1 MANITAAEVNKL
13 RKQTGAGMMDC
24 KKALVEAEGDFD
36 KAIEILR
43 KKGQK
48 VAEKRSDRDANEGV
62 IIAGTTEDNKYAA
75 LVTLNCETDFVAKN
89 DEFVGVA
96 KNILSIALNEKPAS
110 LDDLKGLKFDANMS
124 IADKITEEVG
134 KIGEKIELS
143 ELETVVADQA
153 IAYNHPGNKTA
164 TIVGLNKGGDDA
176 FQAGKNVA
184 MQIAAM
190 APIALNPD
198 GVSEE
203 IKARELEIGREQAI
217 KEGKPEQILDK
228 IAEGKLQKYY
238 KENTLLNQQ
247 YFVDNKMTVDGYLKS
262 VDKELTVTDFKRSSL
277 V

>member
-24 KKALVEAEGDFD
+24 KKALVEAEGNFD

-62 IIAGTTEDNKYAA
+62 IIAGTTEDNKFAA
-75 LVTLNCETDFVAKN
+75 IVTLNCETDFVAKN

-96 KNILSIALNEKPAS
+96 KNILSIALNEKPGS
-110 LDDLKGLKFDANMS
+110 LEDLKAKKFNSEMS
-124 IADKITEEVG
+124 ISDKITEEIG

-143 ELETVVADQA
+143 EFETVNADQA

-164 TIVGLNKGGDDA
+164 TIVGLNKDGEEA
-176 FQAGKNVA
+176 HQAGKNVA

-190 APIALNPD
+190 APIALNAD
-198 GVSEE
+198 GVSDE

-228 IAEGKLQKYY
+228 IAQGKLQKYY

-247 YFVDNKMTVDGYLKS
+247 YFVDNKITVEGYLKS
-262 VDKELTVTDFKRSSL
+262 VDKELTVIDFKRSSL